1 VITSAVATS
10 VGAVIIGTRPPIAA
24 HGLVPGSPHLV
35 VAHPIATLVIAL
47 LRSPT
52 ATDPDVLGTLTL
64 LVARL
69 LRLPRRA
76 LGLHGSLGL
85 VGLAHA
91 IGTVA
96 IAFFRSP
103 AGADPNVL
111 GALTVLLARL
121 LRLLR
126 RSLRLDRDSLGL
138 VGRLRLPSSW
148 AKAGYRLEE
157 PSNTAVRTSARMG
170 VFLWL
175 GYCSTTRCF
184 GFCAR

>member
-1 VITSAVATS
+1 VVIAPTVAIA

-24 HGLVPGSPHLV
+24 HGLVPGSPHIV
-35 VAHPIATLVIAL
+35 VAHPIATLVIAP

-52 ATDPDVLGTLTL
+52 ATDPNVLGTLTL

-76 LGLHGSLGL
+76 LGLLGSLGL

-91 IGTVA
+91 IGTDA

-111 GALTVLLARL
+111 DPLTALLARL
-121 LRLLR
+121 LRLLG
-126 RSLRLDRDSLGL
+126 RSLRLDRDRVGL
-138 VGRLRLPSSW
+138 VGGLRLPSSW
-148 AKAGYRLEE
+148 PKPVY
-157 PSNTAVRTSARMG
+157 T
-170 VFLWL
+170 
-175 GYCSTTRCF
+175 
-184 GFCAR
+184 